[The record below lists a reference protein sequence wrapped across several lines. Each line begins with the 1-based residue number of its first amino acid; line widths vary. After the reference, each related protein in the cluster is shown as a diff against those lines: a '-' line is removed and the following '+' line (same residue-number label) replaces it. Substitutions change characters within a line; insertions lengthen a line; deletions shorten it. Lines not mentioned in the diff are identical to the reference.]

1 MDIWMDERAEVERDM
16 YKDGTNRWTPPWEE
30 LVTELERSLRGGG

>member
-1 MDIWMDERAEVERDM
+1 MDEKAEVERDM
-16 YKDGTNRWTPPWEE
+16 HRDGTSRWTHPREG